1 MSEGSAAHTRGSRA
15 PAASLAAAAALW
27 GGLYVISAATFEAIP
42 PATLTLIR
50 LALGVAVLLAFGRLR
65 GVSTGWSEV
74 SHRAAWIAA
83 LVAATSMLLQF
94 GGTALTSGVEGSVV
108 TMGGN

>member
-65 GVSTGWSEV
+65 GVNTGWSEV

-83 LVAATSMLLQF
+83 LVANGAHLRR
-94 GGTALTSGVEGSVV
+94 
-108 TMGGN
+108 